1 MHPAWSIAA
10 AIAIIA
16 AMTPARALET
26 PQTTPLPDVA
36 LPEAARARAF
46 PQVFGTSET
55 AGSSLAAF
63 RRWGGVI
70 ERSIHEWL
78 GYGDPCSARLAG
90 KCTTGEWRLL
100 VARLADRPRRERIDK
115 VNAFFNRI
123 PYVVDASNWG
133 VADYWATPL
142 QFLSRSGDC
151 EDYAI
156 AKYTTLRLAGVATE
170 RLRLIYVRARTS
182 PTVTEAHMVLGYYA
196 QPTDEPLILD
206 NLITSV
212 RPASQRPDLSPVYSF
227 NSDGLW
233 VGGSTTSAA
242 DPTVRLSRWRD
253 LLDRMRQEGF

>member
-10 AIAIIA
+10 AIAIVA
-16 AMTPARALET
+16 AMAPARALET
-26 PQTTPLPDVA
+26 PLPEVA
-36 LPEAARARAF
+36 LPEAARARPF

-55 AGSSLAAF
+55 AGSNLAAF

-90 KCTTGEWRLL
+90 KCTTGEWRQL
-100 VARLADRPRRERIDK
+100 VSRLADKPRRERIDK

-156 AKYTTLRLAGVATE
+156 AKYVTLRQLGFSSDEMRVVVLDDTNLRVPHAILTVADGD
-170 RLRLIYVRARTS
+170 RLLV
-182 PTVTEAHMVLGYYA
+182 
-196 QPTDEPLILD
+196 LD
-206 NLITSV
+206 NQI
-212 RPASQRPDLSPVYSF
+212 PDVVDSKRILHYKAIYSI
-227 NSDGLW
+227 NEN
-233 VGGSTTSAA
+233 
-242 DPTVRLSRWRD
+242 RWW
-253 LLDRMRQEGF
+253 LHKK

>member
-10 AIAIIA
+10 AIAIVA
-16 AMTPARALET
+16 AMAPARALET
-26 PQTTPLPDVA
+26 PLPEVV
-36 LPEAARARAF
+36 LPEAARARPF

-55 AGSSLAAF
+55 AGSNLAAF

-90 KCTTGEWRLL
+90 KCTTGEWRQL
-100 VARLADRPRRERIDK
+100 VSRLADKPRRERIDK

-156 AKYTTLRLAGVATE
+156 AKYVTLRQLGFSSDEMRVVVLDDTNLRVPHAILTVADGD
-170 RLRLIYVRARTS
+170 RLLV
-182 PTVTEAHMVLGYYA
+182 
-196 QPTDEPLILD
+196 LD
-206 NLITSV
+206 NQI
-212 RPASQRPDLSPVYSF
+212 PDVVDSKRILHYKAIYSI
-227 NSDGLW
+227 NEN
-233 VGGSTTSAA
+233 
-242 DPTVRLSRWRD
+242 RWW
-253 LLDRMRQEGF
+253 LHKK

>member
-10 AIAIIA
+10 AIAIVA
-16 AMTPARALET
+16 TMAPARALET
-26 PQTTPLPDVA
+26 PLPEVV
-36 LPEAARARAF
+36 LPEAARARPF

-55 AGSSLAAF
+55 AGSNLAAF

-90 KCTTGEWRLL
+90 KCTTGEWRQL
-100 VARLADRPRRERIDK
+100 VSRLADKPRRERIDK

-156 AKYTTLRLAGVATE
+156 AKYVTLRQLGFSSDEMRVVVLDDTNLRVPHAILTVADGD
-170 RLRLIYVRARTS
+170 RLLV
-182 PTVTEAHMVLGYYA
+182 
-196 QPTDEPLILD
+196 LD
-206 NLITSV
+206 NQI
-212 RPASQRPDLSPVYSF
+212 PDVVDSKRILHYKAIYSI
-227 NSDGLW
+227 NEN
-233 VGGSTTSAA
+233 
-242 DPTVRLSRWRD
+242 RWW
-253 LLDRMRQEGF
+253 LHKK

>member
-36 LPEAARARAF
+36 LPEASRARAF

-90 KCTTGEWRLL
+90 KCTTGEWRQL
-100 VARLADRPRRERIDK
+100 VSRLADKPRRERIDK

-156 AKYTTLRLAGVATE
+156 AKYVTLRQLGFSSDEMRVVVLDDTNLRVPHAILTVADGD
-170 RLRLIYVRARTS
+170 RLLV
-182 PTVTEAHMVLGYYA
+182 
-196 QPTDEPLILD
+196 LD
-206 NLITSV
+206 NQI
-212 RPASQRPDLSPVYSF
+212 PDVVDSKRILHYKAIYSI
-227 NSDGLW
+227 NEN
-233 VGGSTTSAA
+233 
-242 DPTVRLSRWRD
+242 RWW
-253 LLDRMRQEGF
+253 LHKK